1 MEIKQRRSNLE
12 LLRIVA
18 MLMIIAFH
26 IYRHCVSGQLTDPDS
41 MERMGNGLFS
51 VPLFY
56 KKLLLL
62 TVFSSFGRAG
72 NVVFM
77 TLTGYFMVAKGRE
90 IRLIPIAKKLLLEQ
104 GYAAVLLLITSLL
117 VFRRN
122 HDSCTTL
129 TEVNLFNSMSWY
141 VGYYF
146 LVMLLARLCLNRY
159 LEKLERKQY
168 RLFLFALLCMTQFKW
183 IIKLLN
189 GVTGDLVIL
198 ITGVFLYSLGG
209 YIRRYQ
215 PFARVRTWAIFGVI
229 FGIYVLLFLS
239 TYAGVQNR
247 IQDYYR
253 EASTDPFIQ
262 YIPNVGDN
270 SIVAILLGLSLF
282 ELFRRI
288 KMPCCR
294 VINYLGGATF
304 MIYLFHDNSFFYSL
318 WDRQDWITLLSE
330 HPMGFLLRY
339 GAWTVRTFV
348 YGFIAY
354 LGYRLLRRICRK
366 AGFQRLFLKS
376 KQEIKH

>member
-26 IYRHCVSGQLTDPDS
+26 IYWHCVSGQLTDPDS

-51 VPLFY
+51 VPRFY

-62 TVFSSFGRAG
+62 TVFSSFGRAA

-122 HDSCTTL
+122 PDSCTTL
-129 TEVNLFNSMSWY
+129 TEINLFNSMSWY

-146 LVMLLARLCLNRY
+146 LVMLLARLFLNRY

-189 GVTGDLVIL
+189 GVTGNLVIL
-198 ITGVFLYSLGG
+198 VTGVFLYSLGG

-229 FGIYVLLFLS
+229 AGIYALLFLS
-239 TYAGVQNR
+239 TYAGVQDR

-294 VINYLGGATF
+294 GINYLGGATF

-318 WDRQDWITLLSE
+318 WDKQDWITLLCM
-330 HPMGFLLRY
+330 HPIGFLLRY

-348 YGFIAY
+348 YGLIAY
-354 LGYRLLRRICRK
+354 LGYRLLCRLCRK
-366 AGFQRLFLKS
+366 AGVQKLFLKS
-376 KQEIKH
+376 NA

>member
-26 IYRHCVSGQLTDPDS
+26 IYWHCVSGQLTDPDS

-62 TVFSSFGRAG
+62 TVFSSFGRAA

-122 HDSCTTL
+122 PDSCTTL
-129 TEVNLFNSMSWY
+129 TEINLFNSMSWY

-146 LVMLLARLCLNRY
+146 LVMLLARLFLNRY

-189 GVTGDLVIL
+189 GVTGNLVIL
-198 ITGVFLYSLGG
+198 VTGVFLYSLGG

-229 FGIYVLLFLS
+229 AGIYALLFLS
-239 TYAGVQNR
+239 TYAGVQDR

-282 ELFRRI
+282 ELFRRL

-318 WDRQDWITLLSE
+318 WDKQDWITLLCM
-330 HPMGFLLRY
+330 HPIGFLLRY
-339 GAWTVRTFV
+339 GIWTVRTFV

-354 LGYRLLRRICRK
+354 LGYRLLCRLCRK
-366 AGFQRLFLKS
+366 AGVQKLFLKS
-376 KQEIKH
+376 NA

>member
-26 IYRHCVSGQLTDPDS
+26 IYWHCVSGQLTDPDS

-62 TVFSSFGRAG
+62 TVFSSFGRAA

-122 HDSCTTL
+122 PDSCTTL
-129 TEVNLFNSMSWY
+129 TEINLFNSMSWY

-189 GVTGDLVIL
+189 GVTGNLVIL
-198 ITGVFLYSLGG
+198 VTGVFLYSLGG

-229 FGIYVLLFLS
+229 AGIYALLFLS
-239 TYAGVQNR
+239 TYAGVQDR

-294 VINYLGGATF
+294 GINYLGGATF

-318 WDRQDWITLLSE
+318 WDKQDWITLLAE
-330 HPMGFLLRY
+330 HPIGFLLRY
-339 GAWTVRTFV
+339 GIWTVRTFV
-348 YGFIAY
+348 YGLIAY
-354 LGYRLLRRICRK
+354 LGYRLLCRLCRK
-366 AGFQRLFLKS
+366 AGVQKLFLKS
-376 KQEIKH
+376 NA

>member
-1 MEIKQRRSNLE
+1 MEIKKRSSNLE

-26 IYRHCVSGQLTDPDS
+26 IYWHCVSGQLTDPDS

-62 TVFSSFGRAG
+62 TVFSSFGRAA

-122 HDSCTTL
+122 PDSCTTL
-129 TEVNLFNSMSWY
+129 TEINLFNSMSWY

-146 LVMLLARLCLNRY
+146 LVMLLARLFLNRY

-189 GVTGDLVIL
+189 GVTGNLVIL
-198 ITGVFLYSLGG
+198 VTGVFLYSLGG

-229 FGIYVLLFLS
+229 AGIYALLFLS
-239 TYAGVQNR
+239 TYAGVQDR

-294 VINYLGGATF
+294 GINYLGGATF

-318 WDRQDWITLLSE
+318 WDKQDWITLLCM
-330 HPMGFLLRY
+330 HPIGFLLRY
-339 GAWTVRTFV
+339 GIWTVRTFV
-348 YGFIAY
+348 YGLIAY
-354 LGYRLLRRICRK
+354 LGYRLLCRICRK
-366 AGFQRLFLKS
+366 AGVQKLFLKS
-376 KQEIKH
+376 NA

>member
-1 MEIKQRRSNLE
+1 MEIKLRRSNLE

-51 VPLFY
+51 VPRFY

-90 IRLIPIAKKLLLEQ
+90 IRLVPIAKKLLLEQ

-122 HDSCTTL
+122 PDSCTTL

-189 GVTGDLVIL
+189 GVTGNLVIL
-198 ITGVFLYSLGG
+198 VTGVFLYSLGG

-229 FGIYVLLFLS
+229 AGIYALLFLS
-239 TYAGVQNR
+239 TYAGVQDR

-294 VINYLGGATF
+294 GINYLGGATF

-318 WDRQDWITLLSE
+318 WDKLDWITLLCM
-330 HPMGFLLRY
+330 HPIGFLLRY
-339 GAWTVRTFV
+339 GIWTVRTFV
-348 YGFIAY
+348 YGLIAY
-354 LGYRLLRRICRK
+354 LGYRLLCRICRK

-376 KQEIKH
+376 NA

>member
-1 MEIKQRRSNLE
+1 MEIKKRSSNLE

-26 IYRHCVSGQLTDPDS
+26 IYWHCVSGQLTDPDS

-62 TVFSSFGRAG
+62 TVFSSFGRAA

-122 HDSCTTL
+122 PDSCTTL
-129 TEVNLFNSMSWY
+129 TEINLFNSMSWY

-146 LVMLLARLCLNRY
+146 LVMLLARLFLNRY

-189 GVTGDLVIL
+189 GVTGNLVIL
-198 ITGVFLYSLGG
+198 VTGVFLYSLGG

-229 FGIYVLLFLS
+229 AGIYALLFLS
-239 TYAGVQNR
+239 TYAGVQDR

-318 WDRQDWITLLSE
+318 WDKQDWITLLCM

-339 GAWTVRTFV
+339 GIWTVRTFV
-348 YGFIAY
+348 YGLIAY
-354 LGYRLLRRICRK
+354 LGFRLLCRLSRK

-376 KQEIKH
+376 NA

>member
-90 IRLIPIAKKLLLEQ
+90 IRLVPIAKKLLLEQ

-122 HDSCTTL
+122 PDSCTTL
-129 TEVNLFNSMSWY
+129 TEINLFNSMSWY

-146 LVMLLARLCLNRY
+146 LVMLLARLCINRY

-198 ITGVFLYSLGG
+198 ITGVFLYALGG

-215 PFARVRTWAIFGVI
+215 PFARVRIWAIFGVI

-270 SIVAILLGLSLF
+270 SIVAILLGVSLF

-354 LGYRLLRRICRK
+354 LGYRLLCRICRK
-366 AGFQRLFLKS
+366 AGVQRLFLKS
-376 KQEIKH
+376 K

>member
-26 IYRHCVSGQLTDPDS
+26 IYWHCVSGQLTDPDS

-62 TVFSSFGRAG
+62 TVFSSFGRAA
-72 NVVFM
+72 NVIFM

-122 HDSCTTL
+122 PDSCTTL
-129 TEVNLFNSMSWY
+129 TEINLFNSMSWY

-189 GVTGDLVIL
+189 GVTGNLVIL
-198 ITGVFLYSLGG
+198 VTGVFLYSLGG

-229 FGIYVLLFLS
+229 AGIYALLFLS
-239 TYAGVQNR
+239 TYAGVQDR

-294 VINYLGGATF
+294 GINYLGGATF

-318 WDRQDWITLLSE
+318 WDKQDWITLLCM
-330 HPMGFLLRY
+330 HPIGFLLRY
-339 GAWTVRTFV
+339 GIWTVRTFV
-348 YGFIAY
+348 YGLIAY
-354 LGYRLLRRICRK
+354 LGYRLLCRLCRK
-366 AGFQRLFLKS
+366 AGVQKLFLKS
-376 KQEIKH
+376 NA

>member
-26 IYRHCVSGQLTDPDS
+26 IYWHCVSGQLTDPDS

-62 TVFSSFGRAG
+62 TVFSSFGRAA

-122 HDSCTTL
+122 PDSCTTL
-129 TEVNLFNSMSWY
+129 TEINLFNSMSWY

-189 GVTGDLVIL
+189 GVTGNLVIL
-198 ITGVFLYSLGG
+198 VTGVFLYSLGG

-229 FGIYVLLFLS
+229 AGIYALLFLS
-239 TYAGVQNR
+239 TYAGVQDR

-318 WDRQDWITLLSE
+318 WDKQDWITLLCM
-330 HPMGFLLRY
+330 HPIGFLLRY
-339 GAWTVRTFV
+339 GIWTVRTFV

-354 LGYRLLRRICRK
+354 LGYRLLCRLCRK

-376 KQEIKH
+376 NA